1 MAMGTEIGRVEWGG
15 DPSHRSRQAHTSL
28 HRMVGEHKVAQRKL
42 LAPPRRSRAHPRHGE
57 GHLCTCGLGEA
68 TRGSPGIWYAGS
80 SRQRVSTE
88 LQKEK
93 QEGWN
98 FQKLK
103 LIITMMMITTANIGT
118 VLSPFHTVTQLI
130 FLTDTKTTPYLQ
142 MRQMRPAQSYT
153 YMRNKDFKVLHCVYD
168 S

>member
-1 MAMGTEIGRVEWGG
+1 
-15 DPSHRSRQAHTSL
+15 
-28 HRMVGEHKVAQRKL
+28 MVGEHKVAQRKL

-130 FLTDTKTTPYLQ
+130 FLNDTKTTPYLQ

-153 YMRNKDFKVLHCVYD
+153 YMRNKDFNWANWVPNMHSWSPPSLKTKGKNLGYFCWFL
-168 S
+168 